1 MIELLPYCRTD
12 KQRALVMAC
21 HEHGSITKAARS
33 LNLDVS
39 NCGKNIARI
48 RLRAAQVA
56 GPDYENTP
64 EPNNEGAQWNGDT
77 TLYKGGPDDPYAL
90 RWVRRKPDK
99 VRAQEALEATIESLS
114 AGVAPFRR
122 TKAPA
127 RSENGLCSEY
137 LITDYHIG
145 QYSWGAETGEDWDIK
160 IAEDVF
166 LNAFHDM
173 MDGTPSSERALFVQ
187 LGDFLDWDGLEPLTP
202 TGRNLMDAD
211 SRYPMLVEVA
221 IRCCMRAIEL
231 LLTKHKEV
239 HVICAEGNHDLSG
252 AVWLRQLLRV
262 AFTNNPRVTFDMSIM
277 PFYATTWGN
286 TFLGYHHGHLCSFDR
301 MAGKFYSEPSFR
313 KMMAGAEY
321 IYLKRGHYHTNQ
333 QDVKDGANIEQV
345 PTLSARSAHS
355 ARKYTM
361 VDRRTRSVTYDLL
374 HGEIDRKTV
383 TPRQSR

>member
-1 MIELLPYCRTD
+1 MKELLPFCRT
-12 KQRALVMAC
+12 KYQRKLIEALDRTGGRLAR
-21 HEHGSITKAARS
+21 AAEMLDIDLSNASKS
-33 LNLDVS
+33 L
-39 NCGKNIARI
+39 KNIKEYAI
-48 RLRAAQVA
+48 KTA
-56 GPDYENTP
+56 GPDYANTP
-64 EPNNEGAQWNGDT
+64 QPTFEGGSWNGDT
-77 TLYKGGPDDPYAL
+77 TLYKGGPDDDFAL
-90 RWVRRKPDK
+90 KWIKRKPDQ
-99 VRAQEALEATIESLS
+99 VRAEAAITAVVESLS
-114 AGVAPFRR
+114 GGITPFRR
-122 TKAPA
+122 TAAP
-127 RSENGLCSEY
+127 RKNETGLCSEY
-137 LITDYHIG
+137 LITDFHIG

-286 TFLGYHHGHLCSFDR
+286 TFLGYHHGHLCTFDR

-313 KMMAGAEY
+313 KMMANAEY

-345 PTLSARSAHS
+345 PTLSARSAYS

-361 VDRRTRSVTYDLL
+361 TDRRTRSVTYDLL

-383 TPRQSR
+383 TPRT